1 MTVSWKGAMVKE
13 HKEPVP
19 YTNVTQQSGRVVI
32 RQYIEP
38 VVTTIF
44 GCMCTTDPLVV
55 HFEMF
60 KINNRIVG
68 SLEGQLA
75 YVTPLMARLD
85 CRRATDQS
93 EKRI

>member
-13 HKEPVP
+13 HKGPVP
-19 YTNVTQQSGRVVI
+19 YTNVTQQSCRVVI

-44 GCMCTTDPLVV
+44 ECMCTTDPLVV
-55 HFEMF
+55 HLEMF
-60 KINNRIVG
+60 KINNLIVG

-75 YVTPLMARLD
+75 FVTPLTAQLD
-85 CRRATDQS
+85 GRRATDQW